1 MYLMVLNLLACGL
14 HLHNLIVSL
23 RLDAWVH
30 KTSLIATH
38 SIDVPAP
45 QDKKISRRVFFVVVR
60 SIDFVS
66 FYDFSIEF

>member
-1 MYLMVLNLLACGL
+1 MYLMVWNLLACGL

-23 RLDAWVH
+23 RLEVWVH

-45 QDKKISRRVFFVVVR
+45 QDKKISRRVFVVVVR

-66 FYDFSIEF
+66 IYKFSIEF